1 MFLHNEVVQC
11 LRNQREKIKILER
24 ELNLEEYVRF
34 PAVITPKVGDSVK
47 ELRGYRDKA
56 TYEEILE
63 RYTRKKININRQY
76 LQKVK
81 WLLKKENNKVM

>member
-1 MFLHNEVVQC
+1 MATEAEVVKKV
-11 LRNQREKIKILER
+11 LNIAKR
-24 ELNLEEYVRF
+24 ELNFEEYARF
-34 PAVITPKVGDSVK
+34 LVAIAPKVGDSVK

-81 WLLKKENNKVM
+81 